1 MWRSFLVGVGWGG
14 TVYMRRRMN
23 QKEVQWTLQG
33 PASDRVIGLFIEATG
48 LSLIYEHILGIS
60 LSRSIS
66 KKDMSDIGANIH

>member
-1 MWRSFLVGVGWGG
+1 MWRSVLVGLGWGG